1 MTTPPVRRAGLALA
15 ASALLAVAACA
26 PSAPRSPAVP
36 PELKHSW
43 EEAFNRGDADAIAA
57 LYAPQAQLVMPGAEP
72 VRGRERIRAAVL
84 DMIRSGVKVKI
95 ETEENVGS
103 GSVAYVYGPY
113 QVMDAQGHVAERG
126 RYVETWRRDSGR
138 WLIDIDINTAGPA
151 EARAAA
157 TP

>member
-1 MTTPPVRRAGLALA
+1 MTTVPVRPAGLALV
-15 ASALLAVAACA
+15 ASGLLALAACA
-26 PSAPRSPAVP
+26 PSAPLSPAVP

-43 EEAFNRGDADAIAA
+43 EVAFNQGDADAIAA

-95 ETEENVGS
+95 GTEENVGS
-103 GSVAYVYGPY
+103 GNVAYVYGPY
-113 QVMDAQGHVAERG
+113 QVVDAQGHVAERG
-126 RYVETWRRDSGR
+126 HYVETWRRDSGR

-151 EARAAA
+151 EAVPAA